1 MTDPALY
8 EAETY
13 EAHDGTTPH
22 RATADHTLRRR
33 LAPHIIFEAVAT
45 SLK

>member
-1 MTDPALY
+1 MTTPALY
-8 EAETY
+8 KTETY

-22 RATADHTLRRR
+22 RATADTLRRR